1 MLAKLKDLLQRHR
14 EIIIY
19 IVFGIVV
26 TLVNFAVYLPLHNLA
41 GLSAAVSNCIAW
53 VVAVLVAFLTNK
65 PFVFKSHDWSWKT
78 VLRELSAFIIYRI
91 ASGVMETVILLLTV
105 DLFGWDGNVMKILT
119 SIFVVIANYVAS
131 KFLVFKASGE

>member
-1 MLAKLKDLLQRHR
+1 MLAKLKDLLQRYR

-78 VLRELSAFIIYRI
+78 VTREFYKFVIFRI
-91 ASGVMETVILLLTV
+91 GSGMAETAVLLITV
-105 DLFGWDGNVMKILT
+105 DILSWNGNLMKFLT
-119 SIFVVIANYVAS
+119 GIAVVIANYLGS
-131 KFLVFKASGE
+131 KLLVFKRKK